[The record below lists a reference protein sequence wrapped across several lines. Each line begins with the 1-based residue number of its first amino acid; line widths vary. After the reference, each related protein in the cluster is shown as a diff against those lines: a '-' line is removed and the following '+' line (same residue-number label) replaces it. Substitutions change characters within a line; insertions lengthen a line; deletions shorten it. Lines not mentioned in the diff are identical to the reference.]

1 MQSYTLKEQREY
13 VKLINSLPSLNKQLS
28 MLAYCE
34 VKHNQ
39 SGYHAHINKSVT
51 PVNLSA
57 LDKLDEL
64 ESLEREILSQL
75 GSNNLAIAQTSPI
88 ITVIK
93 ALKDN
98 AKEIVLL
105 ASASISYEQL
115 KNIRDKVLADT
126 NPKVLKTF
134 GLCPNC
140 KKPLRYE
147 STSERVTC
155 QSCRSVTNSNEV
167 LSNTRKELSK
177 LTYVGSSKQASEF
190 MHRLLNKN
198 IPAGTLRR
206 LRSTGRIHTS
216 GQGVEVIWNISEI
229 LNKTRQK
236 NY

>member
-34 VKHNQ
+34 VKRNQ
-39 SGYHAHINKSVT
+39 LGYHAHINKSVT

-75 GSNNLAIAQTSPI
+75 GSDNLAIAQTSPI
-88 ITVIK
+88 ITVVK

-115 KNIRDKVLADT
+115 KNIRDKVLANT
-126 NPKVLKTF
+126 NPKLLKTF
-134 GLCPNC
+134 GLCPKC
-140 KKPLRYE
+140 RKPLRYE
-147 STSERVTC
+147 STNECVTC

-167 LSNTRKELSK
+167 LRNTRKELSR

-190 MHRLLNKN
+190 IREKTG
-198 IPAGTLRR
+198 IDIKPATLRK
-206 LRSTGRIHTS
+206 LSSTGRIH
-216 GQGVEVIWNISEI
+216 ISKSANGIKWPIGEI
-229 LNKTRQK
+229 VKKKLF
-236 NY
+236 

>member
-1 MQSYTLKEQREY
+1 MQSYTLKEQRDY

-34 VKHNQ
+34 VKRNQ
-39 SGYHAHINKSVT
+39 LGYHAHISKSIT

-75 GSNNLAIAQTSPI
+75 GSNNLAIAQASPI
-88 ITVIK
+88 ITVVK

-126 NPKVLKTF
+126 NPKLLKTF

-140 KKPLRYE
+140 RKPLRYE
-147 STSERVTC
+147 STNEYVTC

-167 LSNTRKELSK
+167 LRNTRKELSK

-190 MHRLLNKN
+190 IREKTG
-198 IPAGTLRR
+198 IDIKPATLRK
-206 LRSTGRIHTS
+206 LSSTGRIH
-216 GQGVEVIWNISEI
+216 ISKSVNGIKWPIGEI
-229 LNKTRQK
+229 AKKKLF
-236 NY
+236 

>member
-34 VKHNQ
+34 VKRNQ
-39 SGYHAHINKSVT
+39 LGYHAHINKSVT

-75 GSNNLAIAQTSPI
+75 GSNNLAIAQASPI

-105 ASASISYEQL
+105 SSASISYEQL

-126 NPKVLKTF
+126 NPKFLKTF

-140 KKPLRYE
+140 RKPLRYE
-147 STSERVTC
+147 STNECVTC

-167 LSNTRKELSK
+167 LRNTRKELSK

-190 MHRLLNKN
+190 IREKTG
-198 IPAGTLRR
+198 IDIKPATLRK
-206 LRSTGRIHTS
+206 LSSTGRIHILKS
-216 GQGVEVIWNISEI
+216 VNGIKWPIGEI
-229 LNKTRQK
+229 VKKKLF
-236 NY
+236 

>member
-1 MQSYTLKEQREY
+1 MQSYTVKEQREY
-13 VKLINSLPSLNKQLS
+13 MKILSSLPSLNKQLS

-34 VKHNQ
+34 VKRSQ
-39 SGYHAHINKSVT
+39 SGYHTHVNRSVT

-75 GSNNLAIAQTSPI
+75 GSSNLAIAQTSPI

-115 KNIRDKVLADT
+115 KNIRDKVIAET
-126 NPKVLKTF
+126 NPKFLKTF

-140 KKPLRYE
+140 RKPLRYE
-147 STSERVTC
+147 STRKCVTC

-190 MHRLLNKN
+190 MHRVLNKN

>member
-34 VKHNQ
+34 VKRNQ
-39 SGYHAHINKSVT
+39 SVYHAHTNKSVI
-51 PVNLSA
+51 PVNFGA

-98 AKEIVLL
+98 AKEIVSL

-115 KNIRDKVLADT
+115 KTIRDKVLADT
-126 NPKVLKTF
+126 NPKVLRTF

-140 KKPLRYE
+140 RRPLRYE
-147 STSERVTC
+147 STNECVTC
-155 QSCRSVTNSNEV
+155 HSCRSVTNSNEV
-167 LSNTRKELSK
+167 LRNTRKELSK
-177 LTYVGSSKQASEF
+177 LTYIGSSKQASEF
-190 MHRLLNKN
+190 IREKTG
-198 IPAGTLRR
+198 IDIKPATLRK
-206 LRSTGRIHTS
+206 LSSTGRIHISKSANGTQWPI
-216 GQGVEVIWNISEI
+216 GEIVEKK
-229 LNKTRQK
+229 LF
-236 NY
+236 

>member
-1 MQSYTLKEQREY
+1 MIYTVKEQREY
-13 VKLINSLPSLNKQLS
+13 MKLLVALPSLNKQLS

-34 VKHNQ
+34 VKRNQ
-39 SGYHAHINKSVT
+39 SGYHTHVNRSVA

-88 ITVIK
+88 ATVVK

-98 AKEIVLL
+98 AKEIILL

-115 KNIRDKVLADT
+115 KTIRDKVLADT

-140 KKPLRYE
+140 RRPLRYE
-147 STSERVTC
+147 GTNECVTC

-177 LTYVGSSKQASEF
+177 LTYVGSSKQVSEF
-190 MHRLLNKN
+190 MHRVLNKN

-216 GQGVEVIWNISEI
+216 GQGTVVVWNISEI

>member
-1 MQSYTLKEQREY
+1 MQSYTLKEQKDY
-13 VKLINSLPSLNKQLS
+13 MKLLTSLPSLNEQLE
-28 MLAYCE
+28 MLVYRE
-34 VKHNQ
+34 VRCVQSNQ
-39 SGYHAHINKSVT
+39 HMHVNQNITPINLK
-51 PVNLSA
+51 A
-57 LDKLDEL
+57 LDLSDQL

-75 GSNNLAIAQTSPI
+75 GSVNLTIAQTAPI
-88 ITVIK
+88 TTVIK

-98 AKEIVLL
+98 AKEIILL

-126 NPKVLKTF
+126 NPKFLKTF

-140 KKPLRYE
+140 GRPLRYE
-147 STSERVTC
+147 STNECVTC
-155 QSCRSVTNSNEV
+155 QSCRSVTNNNEV
-167 LSNTRKELSK
+167 LNNTRKELSK
-177 LTYVGSSKQASEF
+177 LTYVGNSKQASEF
-190 MHRLLNKN
+190 MHRVLNKN

-216 GQGVEVIWNISEI
+216 GQGMEVIWNISEI

>member
-34 VKHNQ
+34 VKRSQ
-39 SGYHAHINKSVT
+39 SGYHAHINRSVT
-51 PVNLSA
+51 PVNLNA

-75 GSNNLAIAQTSPI
+75 GSNNLAVAQTSPI

-115 KNIRDKVLADT
+115 KNIRDKVLAET
-126 NPKVLKTF
+126 NPKFLKTF

-140 KKPLRYE
+140 RRPLRYE
-147 STSERVTC
+147 STNECVTC
-155 QSCRSVTNSNEV
+155 QSCKSVTNSNEV
-167 LSNTRKELSK
+167 LRSTRKELSK

-190 MHRLLNKN
+190 IREKTG
-198 IPAGTLRR
+198 IDIKPATLRK
-206 LRSTGRIHTS
+206 LSSTGRIH
-216 GQGVEVIWNISEI
+216 ISKSVNGIKWPIGEI
-229 LNKTRQK
+229 VKKKLF
-236 NY
+236 

>member
-75 GSNNLAIAQTSPI
+75 GSNNLAVAQTSPI

-115 KNIRDKVLADT
+115 KNIRDKVLAET
-126 NPKVLKTF
+126 NPKFLKTF

-140 KKPLRYE
+140 RRPLRYE
-147 STSERVTC
+147 STNECVTC

-167 LSNTRKELSK
+167 LRNTRKELSK

-190 MHRLLNKN
+190 IREKTG
-198 IPAGTLRR
+198 IDIKPATLRK
-206 LRSTGRIHTS
+206 LSSTGRIH
-216 GQGVEVIWNISEI
+216 ISKSVNGIKWPIGEI
-229 LNKTRQK
+229 VKKKLF
-236 NY
+236 

>member
-1 MQSYTLKEQREY
+1 MIYTVKEQREY
-13 VKLINSLPSLNKQLS
+13 MKLLGSLPSLNKQLS

-34 VKHNQ
+34 VKRNQ
-39 SGYHAHINKSVT
+39 SGYHTHVNRSVAS
-51 PVNLSA
+51 VNLNA

-75 GSNNLAIAQTSPI
+75 GSNNLAIAQTSSI
-88 ITVIK
+88 ATVVK

-98 AKEIVLL
+98 AKEIILL

-115 KNIRDKVLADT
+115 KAIRDKVLADT

-134 GLCPNC
+134 GLCPTC
-140 KKPLRYE
+140 RRPLRYE
-147 STSERVTC
+147 GTNEYVTC
-155 QSCRSVTNSNEV
+155 QSCRSVTNSNEI

-190 MHRLLNKN
+190 MHRVLNKN

-216 GQGVEVIWNISEI
+216 GQGTVVVWNISEI

>member
-1 MQSYTLKEQREY
+1 MQSYALKEQHEY

-34 VKHNQ
+34 VKRNQ
-39 SGYHAHINKSVT
+39 LGYHAHINKSVT

-75 GSNNLAIAQTSPI
+75 GSDNLAIAQTSSI
-88 ITVIK
+88 ITVVK
-93 ALKDN
+93 ALKNN

-126 NPKVLKTF
+126 NPKLLKTF
-134 GLCPNC
+134 ELCPNC
-140 KKPLRYE
+140 RKPLRYE
-147 STSERVTC
+147 SANECVTC

-167 LSNTRKELSK
+167 LRNTRKELSK

-190 MHRLLNKN
+190 IREKTG
-198 IPAGTLRR
+198 IDIKPATLRK
-206 LRSTGRIHTS
+206 LSSTGRIH
-216 GQGVEVIWNISEI
+216 ISKSVNGIKWPIGEI
-229 LNKTRQK
+229 VKKKLF
-236 NY
+236 